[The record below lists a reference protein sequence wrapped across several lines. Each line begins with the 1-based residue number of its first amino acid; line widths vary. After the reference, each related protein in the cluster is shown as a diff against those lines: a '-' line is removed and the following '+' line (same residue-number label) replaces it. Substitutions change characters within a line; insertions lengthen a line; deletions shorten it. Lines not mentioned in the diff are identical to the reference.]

1 MTPAQE
7 AILDT
12 LQGYAADDIREAA
25 RFRAEARRLLGGD
38 SDPEVQDFWRGL
50 DGALYSLELLLAQA
64 VGVSPTVWGAAR
76 RSAEET
82 P

>member
-7 AILDT
+7 AILAG

-25 RFRAEARRLLGGD
+25 GFRAEARRLLGGD
-38 SDPEVQDFWRGL
+38 PDPEVRDFQLSL

-64 VGVSPTVWGAAR
+64 AGVSPTVWGAAR
-76 RSAEET
+76 RSVKET